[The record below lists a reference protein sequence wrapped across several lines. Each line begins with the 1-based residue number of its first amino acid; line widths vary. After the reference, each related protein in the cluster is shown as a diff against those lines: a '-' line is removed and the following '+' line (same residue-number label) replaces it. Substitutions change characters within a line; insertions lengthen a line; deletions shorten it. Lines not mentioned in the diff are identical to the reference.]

1 MFANPELMLNL
12 AHDRNREM
20 IAEADRERLLSSARL
35 LRRGRKARG
44 RLAGTLSPCEPTAV
58 VPAR

>member
-1 MFANPELMLNL
+1 MFANPELMLHL

-20 IAEADRERLLSSARL
+20 IAEADRARLLSIARL
-35 LRRGRKARG
+35 TRRGRKARG
-44 RLAGTLSPCEPTAV
+44 RPAGTLSSCETAAV

>member
-1 MFANPELMLNL
+1 MFASPELMLHL

-35 LRRGRKARG
+35 ARRGRKVRS
-44 RLAGTLSPCEPTAV
+44 RPAGTLASCEATAV